1 MNTEKVLIKKVF
13 HSYTSRDRDEK
24 SVESLSESM
33 AKLGLLNPISVVE
46 CEYTANGR
54 ADNKGY
60 RVVAGGHRLEAAK
73 LLGWTEID
81 ANVLDVSVDDVRTH
95 RMIEIS
101 ENLHRAELSKL
112 QRASMIKEW
121 VEMVGDV
128 QSAQLGPIESKR
140 EDGKGHRPE
149 SGIREAARQLG
160 MDRKEVDRAVK
171 VASLSPAAK
180 AEAVSLGLDNNQSA
194 MLEAARAPTPE
205 AQVEVLKAK
214 AMPKAKEEVDDYDD
228 DEDDMS
234 VQKNSL
240 PGMDIH
246 RLRVTVTDSY
256 GSILIE
262 EMVSRDKGFE
272 IIDMLKA
279 E

>member
-1 MNTEKVLIKKVF
+1 V
-13 HSYTSRDRDEK
+13 
-24 SVESLSESM
+24 
-33 AKLGLLNPISVVE
+33 
-46 CEYTANGR
+46 
-54 ADNKGY
+54 
-60 RVVAGGHRLEAAK
+60 
-73 LLGWTEID
+73 
-81 ANVLDVSVDDVRTH
+81 
-95 RMIEIS
+95 
-101 ENLHRAELSKL
+101 
-112 QRASMIKEW
+112 IKEW

-262 EMVSRDKGFE
+262 EMVSHDKGFE